1 MQQINLYHPIFLKQ
15 KKQFSAK
22 AMLQATAVAAAGIL
36 IVLAYSF
43 WQVKAEQADLHRISG
58 QVASAKAR
66 LGEMKKRLVR
76 VVDPAL
82 VAQINDA
89 EQELAA
95 NQRLQALL
103 RSGEFGNQD
112 GYSRYLIA
120 LARGRVNGVW
130 LTAFE
135 IQGAGTAASLEG
147 RAVAPDLVPRYLAR
161 LAAQPVMNGI
171 AFTSFR
177 LSRPKPAKGGGAEK
191 TGYVEF
197 VASTTTP
204 DKTVQR

>member
-22 AMLQATAVAAAGIL
+22 AMLQATAVAVAGIF
-36 IVLAYSF
+36 VVFAYSF
-43 WQVKAEQADLHRISG
+43 WQVRTEQADLHRITA
-58 QVASAKAR
+58 QVASAKTR

-82 VAQINDA
+82 VAQIKDA

-95 NQRLQALL
+95 NQRLQTLL
-103 RSGEFGNQD
+103 RSGEFGNQA

-120 LARGRVNGVW
+120 LARGRVDGVW
-130 LTAFE
+130 LTGFE
-135 IQGAGTAASLEG
+135 IQGAGAAASLEG

-177 LSRPKPAKGGGAEK
+177 LSRPKPAKGGGTAQA
-191 TGYVEF
+191 GYVEF
-197 VASTTTP
+197 TASTTTP
-204 DKTVQR
+204 EKTVQR